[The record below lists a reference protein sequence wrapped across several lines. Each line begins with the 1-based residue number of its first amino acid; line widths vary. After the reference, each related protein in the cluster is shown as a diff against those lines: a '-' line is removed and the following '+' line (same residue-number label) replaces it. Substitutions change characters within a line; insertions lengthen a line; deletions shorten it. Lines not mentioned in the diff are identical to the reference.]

1 MAAVSNSPGDAL
13 TFHPPDNPDEAPQP
27 RLWLRRG
34 FAANLSLMVVVLA
47 ILTGLA
53 TYVILTGLTPIHP
66 TRNLIVGLLV
76 VNSLLI
82 ATMAVIIG
90 WQVRRLLVARRQRIA
105 GAGLHLRLVGL
116 LSLSAVLPA
125 LIVAV
130 FATVTLNRGLDA
142 WFSERTQSIVET
154 SVSVALAYIEEQV
167 DVARGDV
174 QAMAASVTAQADLFR
189 SDRQLFIRQLASFA
203 ALRGVHGAFLID
215 AERKQ
220 IEANITANE
229 RIVFRA
235 PDQEHLDAAAEG
247 EVVVVGPGDGNV
259 IRGLA
264 RVEGLED
271 RFVYIYR
278 LVNPALVE
286 QLAKAREQKDAYDRM
301 LDQRV
306 GVQLTFALMYAGVTF
321 VFLLAAVWLGLWFA
335 DRLVEPIVS
344 LVHAARRVSRGDL
357 DAKVRIDRAAGD
369 LATLGQAFNQM
380 TEQLQAHRD
389 ELIAANI
396 QLDTRRRFTE
406 AVLAGVT
413 AGVLGLDS
421 AGRITLVNR
430 SAIRLLRTKA
440 SLLVG
445 RPFPEAIEAMRPVY
459 EQALA
464 KPSGSAQLQVN
475 MRVEAQERSFI
486 VRVTTERSSEN
497 EHGFVVTFDDITEL
511 VAAQRNSAWAD
522 IARRIAHEIKNPLT
536 PIQLSAERLK
546 RKYGGEITSDPQ
558 VFEQCTETIIRQVGD
573 IGRMVDEFSA
583 FARMPSAALEP
594 HDLGQI
600 VREALVLQ
608 RVSAS
613 DIEFDLDL
621 PDGPLILP
629 VDRRLVSQALTNL
642 VKNAREAIEARPHNG
657 AGGAGSPA
665 RVAVS
670 VKVLVTGNGE
680 AAIVEVVDNGIG
692 LPRNDRGRLTEPYM
706 TTRDKGTGLGLAIVK
721 RIMEEHG
728 GAIELTD
735 APDTFD
741 GGQGAQVRLIFPMSG
756 SLPGQAAPDQP
767 KKGSVGEAVEAQ

>member
-1 MAAVSNSPGDAL
+1 MTAASDSANPAL
-13 TFHPPDNPDEAPQP
+13 TIDSAPGIPDEAPEPQ
-27 RLWLRRG
+27 LWLRRG

-47 ILTGLA
+47 VLTGLA
-53 TYVILTGLTPIHP
+53 TYVILTGLTPIYP
-66 TRNLIVGLLV
+66 SRGLIIGLLAI
-76 VNSLLI
+76 NSLLI
-82 ATMAVIIG
+82 ATMAFIIG
-90 WQVRRLLVARRQRIA
+90 WQVWRLLVARRQRIA

-116 LSLSAVLPA
+116 LSISAALPA

-142 WFSERTQSIVET
+142 WFSERTRSIVET
-154 SVSVALAYIEEQV
+154 SVSVALSYIEEQV

-174 QAMAASVTAQADLFR
+174 QAMAASVAAQSEIFG
-189 SDRQLFIRQLASFA
+189 SDRQLFIRRLASFA

-229 RIVFRA
+229 SIVFRA
-235 PDQEHLDAAAEG
+235 PDQEHLDAAADG
-247 EVVVVGPGDGNV
+247 EVVVLGPGDGNV

-278 LVNPALVE
+278 LVNPELVE
-286 QLAKAREQKDAYDRM
+286 QLGKARAQQDAYNRM
-301 LDQRV
+301 LEQRP

-357 DAKVRIDRAAGD
+357 NAKVRLDRAAGD

-380 TEQLQAHRD
+380 TEQLQAQRN
-389 ELIAANI
+389 ELVSTND

-413 AGVLGLDS
+413 AGVFGLDA

-430 SAIRLLRTKA
+430 SASRLLRTKA

-445 RPFPEAIEAMRPVY
+445 RSFPDAIEAMRPVF

-464 KPSGSAQLQVN
+464 KPAGSAQAQVN
-475 MRVEAQERSFI
+475 MRVESHERSFV
-486 VRVTTERSSEN
+486 VRVTTERSSEHD
-497 EHGFVVTFDDITEL
+497 HGFVVTFDDITEL

-546 RKYGGEITSDPQ
+546 RKYSGEIKTDPQ

-594 HDLGQI
+594 HDLGRI
-600 VREALVLQ
+600 VKEALVLQ
-608 RVSAS
+608 RASAG
-613 DIEFDLDL
+613 DVEIKLDL
-621 PDGPLILP
+621 PDRPLILP
-629 VDRRLVSQALTNL
+629 IDRRLVSQALTNL
-642 VKNAREAIEARPHNG
+642 VKNAQEAIEARPPH
-657 AGGAGSPA
+657 GSGLRGRIA
-665 RVAVS
+665 VAV
-670 VKVLVTGNGE
+670 TATGE
-680 AAIVEVVDNGIG
+680 AAMVEVIDNGIG
-692 LPRNDRGRLTEPYM
+692 LPPMDRGRLTEPYM
-706 TTRDKGTGLGLAIVK
+706 TTREKGTGLGLAIVK

-728 GAIELTD
+728 GELELMD

-741 GGQGAQVRLIFPMSG
+741 GGRGAMVRLIFPMSATSPG
-756 SLPGQAAPDQP
+756 SGPAGTASGA
-767 KKGSVGEAVEAQ
+767 